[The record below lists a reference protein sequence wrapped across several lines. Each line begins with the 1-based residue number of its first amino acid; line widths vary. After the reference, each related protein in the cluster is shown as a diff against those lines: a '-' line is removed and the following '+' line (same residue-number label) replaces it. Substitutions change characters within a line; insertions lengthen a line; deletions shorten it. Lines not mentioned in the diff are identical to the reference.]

1 MGSNG
6 LTAARHL
13 LLSHEYAE
21 KYPETYSP
29 TIDIS
34 KVYCGK
40 YKVGD
45 KLPGCDVDVIDAIL
59 SPTRTY
65 APIIRDIL
73 AQSAI
78 RYTNHPLHRWWS
90 GQVRGFGDRI
100 HYIKD
105 SLFDIPPLFAAI
117 YENGDISASEMYQ
130 VFNMGHR
137 MELYCDE
144 ATASFVIETAKK
156 YRVDAKIVGYTEAS
170 RDERNHV
177 SIRSELG
184 SFEY

>member
-78 RYTNHPLHRWWS
+78 RYTESSTAPVV
-90 GQVRGFGDRI
+90 VRASARLWRS
-100 HYIKD
+100 HTYI
-105 SLFDIPPLFAAI
+105 
-117 YENGDISASEMYQ
+117 
-130 VFNMGHR
+130 
-137 MELYCDE
+137 
-144 ATASFVIETAKK
+144 
-156 YRVDAKIVGYTEAS
+156 
-170 RDERNHV
+170 
-177 SIRSELG
+177 
-184 SFEY
+184 

>member
-1 MGSNG
+1 VIVGLASFGQAVYEKSYNAGMGSNG

-45 KLPGCDVDVIDAIL
+45 KLPGCDVDVVDAIL

-65 APIIRDIL
+65 APIIRDVL
-73 AQSAI
+73 AAKRDSI
-78 RYTNHPLHRWWS
+78 HGIIHCTGG
-90 GQVRGFGDRI
+90 GQG
-100 HYIKD
+100 K
-105 SLFDIPPLFAAI
+105 
-117 YENGDISASEMYQ
+117 
-130 VFNMGHR
+130 
-137 MELYCDE
+137 
-144 ATASFVIETAKK
+144 
-156 YRVDAKIVGYTEAS
+156 
-170 RDERNHV
+170 
-177 SIRSELG
+177 
-184 SFEY
+184 